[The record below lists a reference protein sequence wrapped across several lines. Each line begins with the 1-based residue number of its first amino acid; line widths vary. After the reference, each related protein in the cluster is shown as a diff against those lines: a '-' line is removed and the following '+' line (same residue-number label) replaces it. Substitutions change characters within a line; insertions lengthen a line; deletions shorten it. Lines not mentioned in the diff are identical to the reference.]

1 MEITILT
8 LVLIAFAAGVVG
20 GIIVADEMDTY
31 ENRRQKR
38 KIARDKRRQQRRREA
53 NRRMDK
59 MRKMPTFTIDKF

>member
-1 MEITILT
+1 MEITILM
-8 LVLIAFAAGVVG
+8 LVLITFIAGVVG

-31 ENRRQKR
+31 ENRRR
-38 KIARDKRRQQRRREA
+38 KRRQARSKKREERRRAA

>member
-1 MEITILT
+1 MELTIFG
-8 LVLIAFAAGVVG
+8 LVALAFASGVVG
-20 GIIVADEMDTY
+20 GLIVADEMDTY

-38 KIARDKRRQQRRREA
+38 RQARSKKREERRRAA